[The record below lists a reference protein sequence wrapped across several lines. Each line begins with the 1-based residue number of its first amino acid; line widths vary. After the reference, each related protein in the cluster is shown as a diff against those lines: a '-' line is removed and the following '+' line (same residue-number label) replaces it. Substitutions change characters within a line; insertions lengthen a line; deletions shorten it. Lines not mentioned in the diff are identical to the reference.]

1 MKKLLDLL
9 QKFVT
14 GFNFL
19 GSADSEKKA
28 QLTYIID
35 KWAEFDQDYFE
46 TLKAVIEG
54 SKGMQKTLED
64 NSIELPIS

>member
-9 QKFVT
+9 QTYVT

-19 GSADSEKKA
+19 GTTDSEKKA

-35 KWAEFDQDYFE
+35 RWAEFDQDYFE
-46 TLKAVIEG
+46 TFKAVIEG
-54 SKGMQKTLED
+54 SKGMQKILED
-64 NSIELPIS
+64 NSIELPCS

>member
-1 MKKLLDLL
+1 M
-9 QKFVT
+9 T

-19 GSADSEKKA
+19 GTTDSEKKA

-35 KWAEFDQDYFE
+35 QWAEFDQDYFE
-46 TLKAVIEG
+46 TLKSVIEG

-64 NSIELPIS
+64 NNIELPCS

>member
-19 GSADSEKKA
+19 GTTDSEKKA

-35 KWAEFDQDYFE
+35 RWAEFDQDYFE

-54 SKGMQKTLED
+54 SKGMQKILED
-64 NSIELPIS
+64 NSIELPFS